1 MKGIKFRIWDK
12 VANKWLDDE
21 DIYFNQEG
29 EAYLIEERTWAYQSY
44 MHKEY
49 ITEKVEIVRFTGLED
64 KNGKE
69 IYEGDILECT
79 SELLTNFGKTKT
91 GRYETTYKQVI
102 WLTDSWG
109 YRVLKSKH
117 IVEGAKRKGLEV
129 AIKFGVIC
137 GNIYENPELLE
148 ESK

>member
-1 MKGIKFRIWDK
+1 MKMKEVKFKAFDKIAGKIYDVGYIDFANEVVQVAMIKNGICY
-12 VANKWLDDE
+12 A
-21 DIYFNQEG
+21 
-29 EAYLIEERTWAYQSY
+29 T
-44 MHKEY
+44 Y
-49 ITEKVEIVRFTGLED
+49 ISPLKDVELLQYTGLKD

-109 YRVLKSKH
+109 YRVLKSKY
-117 IVEGAKRKGLEV
+117 IVEGAERKGLEV
-129 AIKFGVIC
+129 AIKFGVVC
-137 GNIYENPELLE
+137 GNIYENSELLE
-148 ESK
+148 ESE

>member
-1 MKGIKFRIWDK
+1 MREIKFRLYQKKAEKMMSWEQAK
-12 VANKWLDDE
+12 NLYKLDVLNDNEE
-21 DIYFNQEG
+21 DDLFSSWMQY
-29 EAYLIEERTWAYQSY
+29 
-44 MHKEY
+44 
-49 ITEKVEIVRFTGLED
+49 TGLKD

-117 IVEGAKRKGLEV
+117 IVEGAERKGLEV

-137 GNIYENPELLE
+137 GNIYENPEVLI
-148 ESK
+148 